1 MMIATINQV
10 FFIREVFFFP
20 KTGFAL
26 LLLPSWTF
34 KLGQIYRNSSYLLDL
49 PDPAVNSRLQLVQES
64 RIFHL
69 VAKVS
74 DFGLLPTLIALL
86 GDICDDGV
94 DEQADFRNL
103 NILLQVEKAHLQL
116 SNLLLDRG
124 GHFIPISRKL

>member
-10 FFIREVFFFP
+10 FFIREVFFFQRLV
-20 KTGFAL
+20 L
-26 LLLPSWTF
+26 LCYILPSWTF

-116 SNLLLDRG
+116 SNLLLNRG